1 MKKELEDSL
10 RHMQSHPTTGE
21 PHNQQVVSTQ
31 VETIFMLDGL
41 KKEIIK
47 LNKNIELS
55 DKQSKRLEVSNYRLQ
70 WAMLI
75 LTFIA
80 TMISVYT
87 LSNKWIALQLRAY
100 SDLLIFVVNISISIM
115 VAFIPFIAMRML
127 YGKQKFEHEMEKL
140 EQMLLGSYNKK

>member
-1 MKKELEDSL
+1 
-10 RHMQSHPTTGE
+10 MQSQPTTGTA
-21 PHNQQVVSTQ
+21 HNQRMISAQ

-41 KKEIIK
+41 KEEIIK

-80 TMISVYT
+80 TMISIYT
-87 LSNKWIALQLRAY
+87 LLNKWIASMLSAY
-100 SDLLIFVVNISISIM
+100 SDILINVVTISISILG
-115 VAFIPFIAMRML
+115 AFIPF
-127 YGKQKFEHEMEKL
+127 
-140 EQMLLGSYNKK
+140 